1 MKGEELPGSEVLVMV
16 VVNPGFKVNSCLFKF
31 SILVVL
37 LKLKALSVAVSV
49 WDLDLGLL

>member
-16 VVNPGFKVNSCLFKF
+16 VVNPGYKVNSCVFKY
-31 SILVVL
+31 LVVL

-49 WDLDLGLL
+49 WDLDLSLL